1 MSPDV
6 RKTGWPHA
14 ILFFARAY
22 RRPGR
27 HRNRSEGD
35 RMKQAT
41 PPPAVRAVYQPDGPP
56 LKDLLR
62 DYFLRLKREG

>member
-1 MSPDV
+1 
-6 RKTGWPHA
+6 
-14 ILFFARAY
+14 
-22 RRPGR
+22 
-27 HRNRSEGD
+27 
-35 RMKQAT
+35 MKQTT